1 MKGRQFTSLVTIQ
14 ACKKELWVAVQK
26 IQKISIVT
34 AFCQLVI
41 KDYPDCVEAKLIA
54 EQMSQNQKHQRWD
67 QCLNMKIG

>member
-14 ACKKELWVAVQK
+14 ACKKELWVAVWK

-41 KDYPDCVEAKLIA
+41 KDYPDCVEANLIA

-67 QCLNMKIG
+67 